1 MSKLKVSYLPHP
13 IVSVEERHQYLPE
26 ILLKEFDT
34 EIFDRSKDA
43 LSQLKGREVIV
54 DLGGNIEPELVN
66 VAAKAGIKYVQVQT
80 NGLDHVEVER
90 IIEKGMLLA
99 HCPGHLSSVS
109 LAEGAMMFIL
119 MLAHDYGNA
128 TNQFYAGTVF
138 SANGLEAEGRTL
150 TIVGFGASGQQLARR
165 AKAFGMKI
173 NAIDVRPIEQEIL
186 DEIQPD
192 FLGGTQDLDGAI
204 EDCDFLSLH
213 LHLTEETKHII
224 NKKRIAL
231 LKPTSYVINVARGGL
246 IDEDALYDALKDKKI
261 AGAGLDAFA
270 KEPPEFD
277 LPVYKLPNV
286 IVQPHTVAGTDGTMR
301 KRADFAVENLKRYS
315 DGKDL
320 EGQIFKRL

>member
-13 IVSVEERHQYLPE
+13 IISVEERHQYLPE
-26 ILLKEFDT
+26 ILLREFDT
-34 EIFDRSKDA
+34 EIFDSSKDA

-54 DLGGNIEPELVN
+54 DLGGNIEPELVD
-66 VAAKAGIKYVQVQT
+66 VAAEAGIKYVQVQT

-90 IIEKGMLLA
+90 IIEKGMILA

-138 SANGLEAEGRTL
+138 SANGLEVEGRTL

-192 FLGGTQDLDGAI
+192 FLGGSQDLDAAI
-204 EDCDFLSLH
+204 EDCDFLSVH
-213 LHLTEETKHII
+213 LHLTEDTKHII
-224 NKKRIAL
+224 DRPRIAL
-231 LKPTSYVINVARGGL
+231 LKATSYVINVARGGL
-246 IDEDALYDALKDKKI
+246 IDEDALYDALRDNKI

-301 KRADFAVENLKRYS
+301 KRADFAVENLRKYAE
-315 DGKDL
+315 GKEI
-320 EGQIFKRL
+320 EGRIFKRL

>member
-1 MSKLKVSYLPHP
+1 MRKLKVSYLPHP
-13 IVSVEERHQYLPE
+13 ILSVEERHQYLPE
-26 ILLKEFDT
+26 ILLTEFDT
-34 EIFDRSKDA
+34 SIFNRSKDA
-43 LSQLKGREVIV
+43 ISQLDGKEVIV
-54 DLGGNIEPELVN
+54 DLGGNIEPELVD
-66 VAAKAGIKYVQVQT
+66 VAAKAGIKYIQVQT

-90 IIEKGMLLA
+90 IIENEMILA

-128 TNQFYAGTVF
+128 TDQFYAGNVF
-138 SANGLEAEGRTL
+138 SANGLEVEGRTL

-192 FLGGTQDLDGAI
+192 FLGAPQDLDGAI
-204 EDCDFLSLH
+204 KDCDFLSVH
-213 LHLTEETKHII
+213 LHLTEDTKHII
-224 NKKRIAL
+224 DRPRIAL

-246 IDEDALYDALKDKKI
+246 IDEDALYDALKDKKL

-270 KEPPEFD
+270 KEPPESD

-301 KRADFAVENLKRYS
+301 KRADFAVENLKRYAE
-315 DGKDL
+315 GKEI
-320 EGQIFKRL
+320 EGRIFKRL